1 MLNGT
6 MDRWPD
12 RVDSFRDVPTGAAGG
27 PRRAGTKLCP
37 LVLMTMA
44 LLSRTATG
52 TISAT
57 SDLSVVAALESPVFA
72 DTRNVDL
79 CVGDSI
85 RGALCLPP
93 SHFLHPDGT
102 PASFRDVNW
111 LAGAFGLDPAATV
124 VVFGR
129 SESDTAFV
137 AGMVFLLGQSRVV
150 IWRGDDRILLGAGRR
165 GAGRLP
171 GMLRSRFYTAAMRDE
186 LIALDEDV
194 SLFFGAGDAA
204 RLEDP
209 DPAAEAGG
217 ASDARDGGGPLL
229 YRRDDGSRLVLAEDT
244 REAVA
249 HFARLLSRSPAS
261 PARVHLDGL
270 RGRSPRSLGAPPEGV
285 GRMAPPAVVVSFAAL
300 ALAAG
305 AVLMIHRKMK
315 GRA

>member
-1 MLNGT
+1 
-6 MDRWPD
+6 
-12 RVDSFRDVPTGAAGG
+12 
-27 PRRAGTKLCP
+27 
-37 LVLMTMA
+37 MTMA
-44 LLSRTATG
+44 LLSRTATCA
-52 TISAT
+52 ISAT
-57 SDLSVVAALESPVFA
+57 SDLGVVAALESPVFA

-79 CVGDSI
+79 CVGDSV

-93 SHFLHPDGT
+93 SHLLHPDGT

-150 IWRGDDRILLGAGRR
+150 IWRGDDRILIESRER
-165 GAGRLP
+165 GAGRLQ

-194 SLFFGAGDAA
+194 PLFFGAGDAA
-204 RLEDP
+204 RLEGP
-209 DPAAEAGG
+209 DAADEAGW
-217 ASDARDGGGPLL
+217 ASDARDGSGPLL
-229 YRRDDGSRLVLAEDT
+229 YRRDDGARLVLAEDT

-285 GRMAPPAVVVSFAAL
+285 GRMALPAAVSFAAL

-305 AVLMIHRKMK
+305 AALVIHRRKR

>member
-1 MLNGT
+1 
-6 MDRWPD
+6 
-12 RVDSFRDVPTGAAGG
+12 
-27 PRRAGTKLCP
+27 
-37 LVLMTMA
+37 MTMT
-44 LLSRTATG
+44 LLSRNATCAL
-52 TISAT
+52 SAT
-57 SDLSVVAALESPVFA
+57 SDLGAVAALESPVFA

-79 CVGDSI
+79 CVGDGI

-93 SHFLHPDGT
+93 SHLLHPDGT

-129 SESDTAFV
+129 DESDTAFV

-150 IWRGDDRILLGAGRR
+150 IWRGGDRLLVESRER
-165 GAGRLP
+165 GAGRLQ

-194 SLFFGAGDAA
+194 PLFFGAGDAA
-204 RLEDP
+204 RVEGP
-209 DPAAEAGG
+209 DAADEAGW

-229 YRRDDGSRLVLAEDT
+229 YRRADGSRLVLAEDT

-270 RGRSPRSLGAPPEGV
+270 RGRSPRSLGVPPEGA
-285 GRMAPPAVVVSFAAL
+285 GRMASPAAVSFVAL
-300 ALAAG
+300 ALAAC
-305 AVLMIHRKMK
+305 AVLMIRRKKK

>member
-1 MLNGT
+1 MAGSGRFIPGRAHRSRRGAAQGRDEAVPPRADDDGSSL
-6 MDRWPD
+6 PD
-12 RVDSFRDVPTGAAGG
+12 RHGHHLRHERLERR
-27 PRRAGTKLCP
+27 RRARIPGVRRHPERGSLC
-37 LVLMTMA
+37 
-44 LLSRTATG
+44 R
-52 TISAT
+52 
-57 SDLSVVAALESPVFA
+57 
-72 DTRNVDL
+72 
-79 CVGDSI
+79 DSI

-150 IWRGDDRILLGAGRR
+150 IWGGDDRILLGAGGR

-229 YRRDDGSRLVLAEDT
+229 YRRNDGSRW
-244 REAVA
+244 
-249 HFARLLSRSPAS
+249 S
-261 PARVHLDGL
+261 
-270 RGRSPRSLGAPPEGV
+270 SPRTPVKPWPISPGSCPGARRLPPGSTWTASAADPLEV
-285 GRMAPPAVVVSFAAL
+285 SAPRRRGSGGWRRRRSSFSFAAL

-315 GRA
+315 GRP